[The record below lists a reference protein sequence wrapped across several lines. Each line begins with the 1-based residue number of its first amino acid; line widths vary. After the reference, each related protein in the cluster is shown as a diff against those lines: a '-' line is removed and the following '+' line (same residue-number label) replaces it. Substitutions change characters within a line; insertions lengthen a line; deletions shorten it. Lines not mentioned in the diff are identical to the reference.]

1 MTPVWR
7 FLSSFI
13 TMLALV
19 VLLAGANRPVQAA
32 EEPAKI
38 LLFGDSLI
46 AGYGLAHEEGFA
58 PQLQAALAA
67 AGLNVTVI
75 NSGVSGDTSAA
86 GLARLEW
93 ALADVPDLV
102 VVELGANDA
111 LRGVEPK
118 QTRANLDRIIGTLKE
133 RNVAVLLAGMM
144 APPNM
149 GREYGAEFNSI
160 YPDLAQQ
167 HDVPLYP
174 FFLDGV
180 AAERALNQDDGMH
193 PNADGVAIIIEKMLP
208 TLIGVLETAS

>member
-1 MTPVWR
+1 MTSGSR

-13 TMLALV
+13 AMLALV
-19 VLLAGANRPVQAA
+19 GLLAGANRPVQAA
-32 EEPAKI
+32 GEPAKI

-46 AGYGLAHEEGFA
+46 AGYGLPHDEGFA

-67 AGLNVTVI
+67 AGHDVTVI

-93 ALADVPDLV
+93 ALADAPDLV

-111 LRGVEPK
+111 LRGVEPA

-133 RNVAVLLAGMM
+133 RNVTVLLAGMM

-149 GREYGAEFNSI
+149 GREYGAEFNAI
-160 YPDLAQQ
+160 YPELAQQ

-180 AAERALNQDDGMH
+180 AADRALNQDDGMH
-193 PNADGVAIIIEKMLP
+193 PNAGGVAVIIEKMLP
-208 TLIGVLETAS
+208 TLIGVLETTS